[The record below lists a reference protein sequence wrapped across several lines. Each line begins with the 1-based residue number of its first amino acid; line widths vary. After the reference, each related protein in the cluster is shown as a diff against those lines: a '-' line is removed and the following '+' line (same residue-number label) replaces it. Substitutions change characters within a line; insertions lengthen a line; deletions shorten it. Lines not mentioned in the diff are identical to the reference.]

1 MGVVTY
7 RVEKLHG
14 RPIVDGSDVRRLR
27 IGADPNRSRLRGDA
41 MFPTVVRI
49 PDWVPAED
57 RAHPDAKYYLY
68 FASHHGTSIHMAWS
82 ERVDSADWTIF
93 NAGRLDDPRFPR
105 ARSF

>member
-1 MGVVTY
+1 MSEVTY

-49 PDWVPAED
+49 PDWVSAED
-57 RAHPDAKYYLY
+57 RAHPGCELLSLLCVASRDEYSHGVVRSSGFGGLDA
-68 FASHHGTSIHMAWS
+68 F
-82 ERVDSADWTIF
+82 
-93 NAGRLDDPRFPR
+93 
-105 ARSF
+105 